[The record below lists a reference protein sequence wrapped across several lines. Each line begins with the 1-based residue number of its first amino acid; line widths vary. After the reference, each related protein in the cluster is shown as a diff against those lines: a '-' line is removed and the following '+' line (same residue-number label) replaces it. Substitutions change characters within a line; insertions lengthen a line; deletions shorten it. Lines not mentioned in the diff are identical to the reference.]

1 MWDLT
6 TDKFQDRGE
15 TAEMHICRLKISS
28 MVNDDNFYSKKYSRA
43 RQSQSSHSM
52 NTELSD

>member
-43 RQSQSSHSM
+43 RQSQSSHAM